1 MQKRTIGKHGSRF
14 CDVLNDRHW
23 QGRHLSTE
31 TVVVDESVTSKWCAS
46 GKILEL
52 FELSREGGKTATT
65 TL

>member
-31 TVVVDESVTSKWCAS
+31 TVVVDESVTRWRAS
-46 GKILEL
+46 REVLEL
-52 FELSREGGKTATT
+52 FELNREGGKTATT